1 MGLEA
6 RTGAAEEQAFEDRIR
21 QRAADA
27 GALAGVAL
35 AEAFKRID
43 RL

>member
-1 MGLEA
+1 MGIDQD
-6 RTGAAEEQAFEDRIR
+6 RAAEEQSFEDRIR

-27 GALAGVAL
+27 GALAGLLL
-35 AEAFKRID
+35 AEPFKRID